1 MRHAP
6 CPFRRR
12 KHTTL
17 TVWRMT
23 VSQQDV
29 EGTIGKLATD
39 EEFRMRF
46 FTNPAG
52 ATREALGGLWEV
64 ER

>member
-1 MRHAP
+1 MWRTP
-6 CPFRRR
+6 CPFRRW

-17 TVWRMT
+17 TDWRIT

-29 EGTIGKLATD
+29 ERTIGKLATD

-46 FTNPAG
+46 FTNPAA
-52 ATREALGGLWEV
+52 ATWEALGGGWEV